1 MILARRK
8 RLHRT
13 FKELTRSERF
23 AYHMAMYAT
32 DEQSPQ
38 VSDTKYIHD
47 PAVCVWLGVSRA
59 GHEDRH
65 QMVEHEWGDYS
76 SEMELEAR
84 KKKGTSKLLK
94 SLPDSERQKLT
105 DK

>member
-1 MILARRK
+1 
-8 RLHRT
+8 
-13 FKELTRSERF
+13 
-23 AYHMAMYAT
+23 
-32 DEQSPQ
+32 
-38 VSDTKYIHD
+38 
-47 PAVCVWLGVSRA
+47 
-59 GHEDRH
+59 
-65 QMVEHEWGDYS
+65 MVEHQWGDYS